1 MNKDCGEG
9 NACSVT
15 IPANEVPNTGSTSST
30 ASVRYRIQ
38 NMDCPTE
45 EQLIRKRMQKMPG
58 VNRLDFDLLER
69 VLTVHHDLAATT
81 DLEVALHEIG
91 MSPVELDRSENLP
104 SAPSRMQTREK
115 VTLILGGLAACASE
129 ILAWKLGTD
138 TAWPIA
144 TLSFLSILLA
154 GLPTLRKGWIA
165 LRSFTLNI
173 NFLMSL
179 AVLGAIAVRKWPE
192 AAMVIFLFAIAEAI
206 ERFSL
211 ENARNA
217 IRSLAAIA
225 PDTAE
230 VKVGATWEER
240 PVTAVPLETTIRL
253 RIGERV
259 PLDSRLSRGN
269 LAVNEAP
276 ITGESLPVDKAV
288 GSLLF
293 AGTIVVDGVA
303 EAVVTAVAGE
313 STLARIANA
322 VQEAQKQRAPT
333 QRFVDIF
340 ARYYT
345 PSVFV
350 LAVLIAVGGT
360 VFGNGGIGR
369 WVYEGLVILVIA
381 CPCALVISTPVSI
394 VCGLTAAA
402 RRGILIKGGAYLEG
416 GRRLKVIAM
425 DKTGTLTKGTPEV
438 VDTISIGQSSQY
450 DPLHYAASLDDQSTH
465 PIARAIVSAFRKAHP
480 DVPLLQVHDFR
491 VIPGRGVAGRVESG
505 EWQLGNHRLVEEL
518 GVCSPGLESI
528 LRDLESEG
536 KTVLVLCSP
545 VGPIAVFGVA
555 DVIRNESVYAVQ
567 ALARLKVATAILTG
581 DNWTTAKAV
590 GAQVGITEIYGEL
603 LPENKAETVAR
614 LHEEQGFTGMV
625 GDGVNDAPAL
635 ARADIGFAM
644 GAAGTAT
651 AIETADVAIMDDDI
665 GKIPEFIRLSRKTTQ
680 ILTQN
685 ITLAL
690 LIKALFLGLALAQ
703 KATLWMAIFA
713 DMGASLLVVF
723 NGMRLL
729 RGVNRERRI

>member
-1 MNKDCGEG
+1 MSKSCDKSNSCT
-9 NACSVT
+9 AT
-15 IPANEVPNTGSTSST
+15 IPANDAQKNKTSSSA

-45 EQLIRKRMQKMPG
+45 EHLIRKRLEKRPG
-58 VNRLDFDLLER
+58 VRRLDFDLLER

-81 DLEVALHEIG
+81 ELEKALHEMG
-91 MSPVELDRSENLP
+91 MTPVELGRSEAMP
-104 SAPSRMQTREK
+104 STSSQMQTREK
-115 VTLILGGLAACASE
+115 ITLILGGLAAFAAE

-144 TLSFLSILLA
+144 TLSLLSILLA

-165 LRSFTLNI
+165 LRSFMLNI

-179 AVLGAIAVRKWPE
+179 AVLGAIAIGKWPE
-192 AAMVIFLFAIAEAI
+192 AAMVTFLFAIAEAI

-230 VKVGATWEER
+230 VKLDATWVER
-240 PVTAVPLETTIRL
+240 PVAAVPVEAVIRL
-253 RIGERV
+253 RTGERV
-259 PLDSRLSRGN
+259 PLDSRLLQGS
-269 LAVNEAP
+269 LSANEAP
-276 ITGESLPVDKAV
+276 ITGESLPVDKTV
-288 GSLLF
+288 GSPLF
-293 AGTIVVDGVA
+293 AGSIVVDGAA

-322 VQEAQKQRAPT
+322 VQEAQRQRAPT

-345 PSVFV
+345 PSVFI
-350 LAVLIAVGGT
+350 LAVLIAVCGSLFADGG
-360 VFGNGGIGR
+360 VGR
-369 WVYEGLVILVIA
+369 WIYEGLVILVIA

-416 GRRLKVIAM
+416 GHRLKILAM

-438 VDTISIGQSSQY
+438 TDTIPIGRSIKH
-450 DPLHYAASLDDQSTH
+450 DPLLYAASLDDQSTH
-465 PIARAIVSAFRKAHP
+465 PIARAVVSAFRKLHP
-480 DVPLLQVHDFR
+480 DAPLLPIHEFR
-491 VIPGRGVAGRVESG
+491 VIPGRGVAGRMESG
-505 EWQLGNHRLVEEL
+505 EWHLGNHRLMEEL
-518 GVCSPGLESI
+518 GVCSPALESI
-528 LRDLESEG
+528 LSDLENEG
-536 KTVLVLCSP
+536 KTALVLCSP
-545 VGPIAVFGVA
+545 IGPVAAFGIA
-555 DVIRNESVYAVQ
+555 DVVRKESISAVQ
-567 ALARLKVATAILTG
+567 ALARLKVVAVMLTG

-590 GAQVGITEIYGEL
+590 GAQVGITDIYGEL
-603 LPENKAETVAR
+603 LPEEKADTVAR
-614 LHEEQGFTGMV
+614 LHEQRGFTGMV

-651 AIETADVAIMDDDI
+651 AMETADVAIMDDDI
-665 GKIPEFIRLSRKTTQ
+665 RKIPEFIRLSRKTTQ
-680 ILTQN
+680 ILKQN
-685 ITLAL
+685 ITIAL
-690 LIKALFLGLALAQ
+690 LIKFVFLGLALAQ

-713 DMGASLLVVF
+713 DMGGSLLVVF

-729 RGVNRERRI
+729 RGVNRGGRS